1 MATYNN
7 CKWLGELFGILMDI
21 YSEPYTWEWFLLHIE
36 YPELISFVVVPSC
49 LLSLAATTVNML
61 VGQQHG
67 QFKIR
72 ILKRLKYRVTKF
84 ILVTI
89 YNHLYNIEKIHQA
102 VNFVMRVKQ
111 LFYQKCQVLFT
122 CRREKKEWH
131 HNQISKLFLIC
142 QLNSSGLLFAFGL
155 LQGSFSRVFIL
166 GQTIKLGAVG
176 I

>member
-111 LFYQKCQVLFT
+111 LFLPEVPSFIHMQ
-122 CRREKKEWH
+122 EGKK
-131 HNQISKLFLIC
+131 
-142 QLNSSGLLFAFGL
+142 
-155 LQGSFSRVFIL
+155 RVTSQPDF
-166 GQTIKLGAVG
+166 
-176 I
+176 

>member
-89 YNHLYNIEKIHQA
+89 YNHLYNIEKIHQV
-102 VNFVMRVKQ
+102 VNFVTRVKQ

-122 CRREKKEWH
+122 CRREKKSD
-131 HNQISKLFLIC
+131 ITTRFL
-142 QLNSSGLLFAFGL
+142 NFSSSVSWIVQACSLLL
-155 LQGSFSRVFIL
+155 DCSRVL
-166 GQTIKLGAVG
+166 LVG
-176 I
+176 FHTGTDY